1 MTQIVF
7 IKTQPTSNKICQE
20 KTNFPISNRS
30 RVNRD
35 YKILINL
42 ILLRYYSQSIKS
54 ISSLNKRLVK
64 IKKLLSLKLNL
75 GRLIFYFD
83 ISMQKIFS
91 HHEICDNFGIFED
104 KKLGIETTEQET

>member
-7 IKTQPTSNKICQE
+7 SKTQPPSNKTCQE

-35 YKILINL
+35 YKILFNL
-42 ILLRYYSQSIKS
+42 ILLRYYSRSIKS
-54 ISSLNKRLVK
+54 ISSLNERPVK

-75 GRLIFYFD
+75 GHLWLVWLEGGRRG
-83 ISMQKIFS
+83 SGG
-91 HHEICDNFGIFED
+91 E
-104 KKLGIETTEQET
+104 

>member
-54 ISSLNKRLVK
+54 ISSLNKMLVK
-64 IKKLLSLKLNL
+64 FKKLLSLKLNL
-75 GRLIFYFD
+75 GRLIFY
-83 ISMQKIFS
+83 
-91 HHEICDNFGIFED
+91 
-104 KKLGIETTEQET
+104 L